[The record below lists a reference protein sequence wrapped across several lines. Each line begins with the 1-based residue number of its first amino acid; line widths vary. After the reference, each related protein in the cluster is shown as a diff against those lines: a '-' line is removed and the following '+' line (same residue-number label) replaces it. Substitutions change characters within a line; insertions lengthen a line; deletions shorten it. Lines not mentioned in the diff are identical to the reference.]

1 MKAQGVP
8 ILREMK
14 VADTP
19 LGMRLKAL
27 AGWNQTAADWRL
39 LLDAGIGWVAAVD
52 GVGVGTATLV
62 TYGAAFSWIGMVL
75 VDPAYRRRGIGTALL
90 HTAIAAA
97 KVRGVPR
104 LDATPQGAPLYAGL
118 GFRSEYAIQRMQRP
132 PNGTPG
138 LHPNRLGGQLV
149 TLTHDHVQ
157 RVARYDA
164 PIFGADR
171 HRVLTAFRLRA
182 PDSAFLWAEG
192 DVVRGYV
199 LARDGSHADQIGP
212 LVAETADIARA
223 LLVAALRVRSDRPIV
238 VDALVDHP
246 GWIAWLTELGFRA
259 QRSFTRMAYEASSP
273 PEDPMK
279 QFAIAGPEF
288 G

>member
-1 MKAQGVP
+1 VNAPGVST
-8 ILREMK
+8 LREMI
-14 VADTP
+14 VADIP

-39 LLDAGIGWVAAVD
+39 LLDAGRGWVAAVD
-52 GVGVGTATLV
+52 GVEVGTATLV

-97 KVRGVPR
+97 RARGVPR

-118 GFRSEYAIQRMQRP
+118 GFRAEYGIQRMLRP
-132 PNGTPG
+132 SGAPELLRDRTDRQPSALTPD
-138 LHPNRLGGQLV
+138 RL
-149 TLTHDHVQ
+149 Q
-157 RVARYDA
+157 RVVRYDA
-164 PIFGADR
+164 PVFGADR
-171 HRVLTAFRLRA
+171 RRVLAALRRRA
-182 PDSAFLWAEG
+182 SDSAFLWIE
-192 DVVRGYV
+192 DEMVRGYV

-223 LLVAALRVRSDRPIV
+223 LLVAALGARSDRPVV
-238 VDALVDHP
+238 VDVLADHP
-246 GWIAWLTELGFRA
+246 GWIASLAELGFRV
-259 QRSFTRMAYEASSP
+259 QRPFTRMAYGVGPSP
-273 PEDPMK
+273 GDPK
-279 QFAIAGPEF
+279 RQFAIAGPEL